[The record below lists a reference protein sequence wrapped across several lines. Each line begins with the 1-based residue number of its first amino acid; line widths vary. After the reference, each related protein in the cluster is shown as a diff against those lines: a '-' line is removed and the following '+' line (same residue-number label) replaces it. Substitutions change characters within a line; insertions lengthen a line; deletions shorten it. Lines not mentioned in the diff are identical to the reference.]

1 MATLRPRRGQIAGAE
16 ALRPAGEPSVGTI
29 VASVLVLVE
38 ADPVSPTARALP
50 MQCQLFKRAA

>member
-1 MATLRPRRGQIAGAE
+1 MATLCPRRGQMRAAE

-29 VASVLVLVE
+29 VSSVLVLVKTN
-38 ADPVSPTARALP
+38 PVSPTARALP

>member
-1 MATLRPRRGQIAGAE
+1 MPTLHPRRGQMRAAE

-29 VASVLVLVE
+29 VASVLVLVKT
-38 ADPVSPTARALP
+38 DPVSPTARALP